1 MFIIFFLLWIILN
14 ERVTPEIVWFGLGI
28 SALLYLF
35 VVKFMDYSPKK
46 EWAAVRKIPKAL
58 KYAFNLLL
66 EIVKANVGV
75 MHFILSPKYE
85 VEPQLIYFKTDLK
98 NELERVVLAN
108 SITLTPGTI
117 TVSMEDNLMC
127 VHCLDKTLA
136 EGLNH
141 SDFEKKLLELEAMD
155 K

>member
-1 MFIIFFLLWIILN
+1 MFIVFFLIWIIFN
-14 ERVTPEIVWFGLGI
+14 ERVTLEIVLFGLGI

-46 EWAAVRKIPKAL
+46 EWAAVKKIPRAL
-58 KYAFNLLL
+58 KYAFHLLVD
-66 EIVKANVGV
+66 IIKANVGV

-85 VEPQLIYFKTDLK
+85 VEPQLVYFKTDLK
-98 NELERVVLAN
+98 NDLERVVLAN

-117 TVSMEDNLMC
+117 TVSMEENLLC

-136 EGLNH
+136 EGLEH
-141 SDFEKKLLELEAMD
+141 SEFEKQLIELEEMD